1 MSEKIAV
8 EKDKAAETA
17 VTPAAESNADV
28 PFVPLE
34 MERENVNLLHRYT
47 VLSRADAVGEDT
59 FQIAAASEFP
69 GQQIADEVHARL
81 GIAKEGEPYTE
92 ILSHKEGDA
101 DLTFFNTGRAAF
113 LDEHKSNRHLGNI
126 KKAVLSSDKVT
137 RVLVQCDE
145 ATKLSKTR
153 KKQLGKK
160 SRMNVSC
167 GYIHTKYLGPQKL
180 DDGTIGHRFAWQGR
194 EVSSV
199 ADPLDPTVGLER
211 AAAVDKTAC
220 FGCGKMMKSA
230 EMVKSD
236 DALYC
241 SQDCIDAETPAED
254 EAERASVGKMF
265 RAKKGD
271 KEIRISHADLR
282 NKTIAALDNDK
293 RFKFK
298 RDNGDQVSDFYHHDN
313 HQVSADGTEFQAIVS
328 SPAWRDGSKLFA
340 VDFGYD
346 GEAVTLGEA
355 THVEPKTTLEAVER
369 GVPFDAKQYRASD
382 FKPVTVDSQ
391 KIVSADNTAPTAPN
405 ILTRNIMADKTPDQ
419 IAQEAIAAKPEL
431 VIDSLETPHVKRV
444 LAEKGYR
451 SKVELEAAT
460 NTTKAGLT
468 ARNSEITALETE
480 FCSDSGSR
488 IAYRKLADG
497 KKEPVY
503 LRDAIH
509 IAAMEACAA
518 DESKPATEIRQI
530 FRSKVDDLKRDSVSE
545 ENIKRA
551 VDAAEDGLS
560 GSCDDL
566 FAVIKRTLD
575 ESHKSGNRSTGLMP
589 KGAELEYTD
598 EMRKQFKSMP
608 GCAHIADLGGFMSP
622 RSKGRKWD
630 GTILERKNR
639 SNRRMTRDAL
649 ASDFGTVG
657 AMIAPEF
664 RPYIDLLRNTT
675 VLDKLG
681 CTYIG
686 GCNGEQV
693 FPRQDAA
700 TVAQSVAEGSQ
711 LNPYDQ
717 TLGQVKM
724 TPKRVG
730 SRQYY
735 SRLAVIQAV
744 PGWEAMVWNDHA
756 KVLALYQDEM
766 GINGSG
772 AADQPVGILNQP
784 GINQLIFGGTPT
796 YNNIL
801 NFRTQIRKFNVP
813 GELSFT
819 TTSVGQGRLAYLP
832 AALNGSTVI
841 TQGELDAIWKGDEE
855 NGEML
860 GCKAVASQQ
869 IPGDIL
875 LAGVFSELLVASWGG
890 IFTTLDNYT
899 RADRDEVAIT
909 FNTYFDIAVRHAQAF
924 TRSLDSVNQ

>member
-1 MSEKIAV
+1 MSDIAADPTEAKEK
-8 EKDKAAETA
+8 
-17 VTPAAESNADV
+17 TPAASAAASHQPPEV
-28 PFVPLE
+28 KPPVE
-34 MERENVNLLHRYT
+34 MERSGDNLLYRYT
-47 VLSRADAVGEDT
+47 DVASGDVISEDT

-69 GQQIADEVHARL
+69 GQQLCDEVHARL
-81 GIAKEGEPYTE
+81 GIAKEGELYTE
-92 ILSHKEGDA
+92 ILSHNEGDA
-101 DLTFFNTGRAAF
+101 DLSFFNTGRASF
-113 LDEHKSNRHLGNI
+113 LDEHKTNRHLGNI
-126 KKAVLSSDKVT
+126 KKATLSTDKVT

-145 ATKLSKTR
+145 VSKLSKTR

-167 GYIHTKYLGPQKL
+167 GYIHTKYLGTKKL

-199 ADPLDPTVGLER
+199 GDPLDPTVGLQR
-211 AAAVDKTAC
+211 AAAVDKTCC
-220 FGCGKMMKSA
+220 FGCGKQMKSA
-230 EMVKSD
+230 DMVKSD

-241 SQDCIDAETPAED
+241 SQDCIDAETPAD
-254 EAERASVGKMF
+254 ESEERKAGEKMF
-265 RAKKGD
+265 RSKSKDGT
-271 KEIRISHADLR
+271 ETRISIKDLEQ
-282 NKTIAALDNDK
+282 KLYTALDADK
-293 RFKFK
+293 RFKVK
-298 RDNGDQVSDFYHHDN
+298 RDNGDVHSDFNLKDIHQIVGDGDN
-313 HQVSADGTEFQAIVS
+313 DDWQVLVT
-328 SPAWRDGSKLFA
+328 SPAWRSDSKLFA
-340 VDFGYD
+340 VDFTFEN
-346 GEAVTLGEA
+346 GEVTLGES
-355 THVEPKTTLEAVER
+355 TEVNLKQTLEAVER
-369 GVPFDAKQYRASD
+369 AQPFDAKQFRS
-382 FKPVTVDSQ
+382 VDSG
-391 KIVSADNTAPTAPN
+391 KIAEAEIHAPN
-405 ILTRNIMADKTPDQ
+405 ILTRKFMADKTPEQ
-419 IAQEAIAAKPEL
+419 IAAETIAQKPEL
-431 VIDSLETPHVKRV
+431 VVDSLATPHVQRK
-444 LAEKGYR
+444 LTELGYR
-451 SKVELEAAT
+451 SKVELEAAA
-460 NTTKAGLT
+460 NTSKANLK
-468 ARNSEITALETE
+468 ARNDEITALETE
-480 FCSDSGSR
+480 FSRDFGSR
-488 IAYRKLADG
+488 IAYRNLAGG

-509 IAAMEACAA
+509 IAAMEACAH

-545 ENIKRA
+545 ENIKRSI
-551 VDAAEDGLS
+551 DAAEMGLAGRCEDVFS
-560 GSCDDL
+560 
-566 FAVIKRTLD
+566 VIKRTLAD
-575 ESHKSGNRSTGLMP
+575 AHSKGTQTRSLMP
-589 KGAELEYTD
+589 TGAELEYSD
-598 EMRKQFKSMP
+598 EVRGHFKSMP
-608 GCAHIADLGGFMSP
+608 GCSHIADLGGFMSP
-622 RSKGRKWD
+622 PKQGRKFE
-630 GTILERKNR
+630 GKMVRGGA
-639 SNRRMTRDAL
+639 SARRMQRDAL

-664 RPYIDLLRNTT
+664 RPYIELLRNST

-717 TLGQVKM
+717 TLGQIKM

-744 PGWEAMVWNDHA
+744 PGWETMVWNDHA
-756 KVLALYQDEM
+756 QVLALYQDEM

-784 GINQLIFGGTPT
+784 GINQLVFGGTPT

-813 GELSFT
+813 GELAFC

-875 LAGVFSELLVASWGG
+875 LAGVFSQLLMASWGG